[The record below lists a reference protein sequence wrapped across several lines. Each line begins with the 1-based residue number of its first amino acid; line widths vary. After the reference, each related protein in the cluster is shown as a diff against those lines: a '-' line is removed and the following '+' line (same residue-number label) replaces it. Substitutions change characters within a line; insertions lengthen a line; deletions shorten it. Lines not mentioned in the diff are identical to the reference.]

1 MYIYVSWINHGG
13 YEIKGDYIEKRRYYG
28 YTRRD
33 ALRAFREEFNL
44 QRKHFIVIN
53 L

>member
-1 MYIYVSWINHGG
+1 MYIYVTQINYGG

-28 YTRRD
+28 YKFRD
-33 ALRAFREEFNL
+33 ALRAFRDEMNL
-44 QRKHFIVIN
+44 QRKHLIIIN